1 MSDGMYEAMSGKP
14 NKTKVPREIQINNY
28 VDLLIFEDS
37 VLITN
42 KKEKTTIA
50 LKKITLKKIMKELK

>member
-1 MSDGMYEAMSGKP
+1 MSDGMYEALAGKP
-14 NKTKVPREIQINNY
+14 SKNKVPREIQINNY
-28 VDLLIFEDS
+28 VDLLVFKDS